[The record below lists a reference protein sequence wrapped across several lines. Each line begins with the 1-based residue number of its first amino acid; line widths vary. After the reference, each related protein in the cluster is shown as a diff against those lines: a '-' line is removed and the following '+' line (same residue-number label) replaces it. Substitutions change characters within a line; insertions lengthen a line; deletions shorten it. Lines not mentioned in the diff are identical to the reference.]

1 MIKRRYLLLFLF
13 LFFSSTVTAVTEV
26 FYENKIFV
34 AKLLLQSVENTGSG
48 IRAFLIFDLK
58 QNNFQQSVKFYT
70 QYVEYQ
76 CNDNLPIILEEN
88 LTSESNGRKEKINNQ
103 RSLNVIREVV
113 KISYNN
119 LYGQI
124 CI

>member
-1 MIKRRYLLLFLF
+1 MRRYLLLFLF
-13 LFFSSTVTAVTEV
+13 LFFSFNVMAVTEV

-34 AKLLLQSVENTGSG
+34 AKLLLQSVENTGDG

-76 CNDNLPIILEEN
+76 CNENLPIILEEN
-88 LTSESNGRKEKINNQ
+88 LMSESNARKEKINNQ

>member
-1 MIKRRYLLLFLF
+1 M
-13 LFFSSTVTAVTEV
+13 AVTEV

-76 CNDNLPIILEEN
+76 CNENLPIILEEN

-113 KISYNN
+113 KISYNH

>member
-13 LFFSSTVTAVTEV
+13 LFFSSTVMAVTEV

-76 CNDNLPIILEEN
+76 CNENLPIILEEN